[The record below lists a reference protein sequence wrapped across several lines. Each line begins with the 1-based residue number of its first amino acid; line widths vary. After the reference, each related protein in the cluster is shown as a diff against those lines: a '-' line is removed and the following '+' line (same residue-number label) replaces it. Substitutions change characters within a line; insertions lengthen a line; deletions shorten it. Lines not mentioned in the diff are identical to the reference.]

1 MDYKFIRAWCKML
14 GSFSYFVKNEVE
26 QARRDNAPQNA
37 VYRNADGRW
46 VTYDEITSERTRER
60 VTAIVGMM

>member
-14 GSFSYFVKNEVE
+14 GSFSYFVKNEAE
-26 QARRDNAPQNA
+26 QARHDNAPQNA

>member
-1 MDYKFIRAWCKML
+1 MDYKFIRAWWKML
-14 GSFSYFVKNEVE
+14 GSFSYFVKGEVE

-60 VTAIVGMM
+60 VTAIVGSM